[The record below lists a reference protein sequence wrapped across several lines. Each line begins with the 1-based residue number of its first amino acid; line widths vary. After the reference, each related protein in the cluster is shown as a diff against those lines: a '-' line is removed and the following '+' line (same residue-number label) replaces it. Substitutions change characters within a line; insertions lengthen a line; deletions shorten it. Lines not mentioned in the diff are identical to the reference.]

1 MKGYKMNKV
10 SKINLPKSKICE
22 SRRDSIIYEGN
33 YSKFSDENKINKINS
48 KELIDNILIDIYKNL
63 DEHTKDLI
71 RAYNFDVEFK
81 NLYLIDGE
89 TGKKKTLKNLIDC
102 EYIESFEALPR
113 KYKIKKV
120 DMKQYNEYILTIH
133 LTSRKSDHYLF
144 EKYNYEVIHPAVILT
159 NEHRDRIQQWSSLT
173 DEELDGVL
181 SEFDKL
187 LGNILTELIG
197 DKNKENVVIYMD
209 VFMELEKIVNVV
221 DDSNDILM
229 IWIHPLFVYSDI
241 DTINGLIAYELS
253 KYDKKY
259 LERYYL
265 YILKYCKEYRTLTGK
280 NLEILKNI
288 RQIAMK
294 RKDTKTI
301 NIINELEFI

>member
-1 MKGYKMNKV
+1 M
-10 SKINLPKSKICE
+10 NLPKSKIC
-22 SRRDSIIYEGN
+22 
-33 YSKFSDENKINKINS
+33 KFSDENKINS
-48 KELIDNILIDIYKNL
+48 KELIDKILIDIYNNL
-63 DEHTKDLI
+63 DEYSKDLI

-81 NLYLIDGE
+81 NLYLVDCE
-89 TGKKKTLKNLIDC
+89 TGKKKILKDLIDC

-133 LTSRKSDHYLF
+133 LNSRKSDHYSF
-144 EKYNYEVIHPAVILT
+144 EKYNYEVIPPAVILT

-181 SEFDKL
+181 FEFDKL
-187 LGNILTELIG
+187 LGNILTELTG
-197 DKNKENVVIYMD
+197 DKNKDDIVIFMD

-229 IWIHPLFVYSDI
+229 IWIHPLFVYSDRDI
-241 DTINGLIAYELS
+241 LKGLIAYELS
-253 KYDKKY
+253 KYDKKW
-259 LERYYL
+259 LEKHYK
-265 YILKYCKEYRTLTGK
+265 YILKYCKEYNLLTGK
-280 NLEILKNI
+280 NLEILKRI
-288 RQIAMK
+288 REIAIK
-294 RKDTKTI
+294 RKDNNTI